1 VIVQGISGDKNALG
15 YLPYAYYVDNK
26 SKLKALAVE
35 WEKNDVGP
43 VLPSPENVIEGK
55 YNPLS
60 RPMFIYVNRQ
70 SAERPEVKAF
80 VEYYLTKAH
89 ELTQEIR
96 YLSLPEEAYR
106 MGLERFKNLQI
117 GTGFGGEPEI
127 GLRVEEIMKREPH
140 P

>member
-1 VIVQGISGDKNALG
+1 
-15 YLPYAYYVDNK
+15 
-26 SKLKALAVE
+26 
-35 WEKNDVGP
+35 
-43 VLPSPENVIEGK
+43 
-55 YNPLS
+55 
-60 RPMFIYVNRQ
+60 VNRQ

-80 VEYYLTKAH
+80 VEYYLKNAR

-96 YLSLPEEAYR
+96 YLSLPDEAYR
-106 MGLERFKNLQI
+106 MGLERFKNLQV